1 MVFPWLGIGAL
12 AGAGWLPIFLPNT
25 TIVIGYIRFSPYRI
39 IWLSQLFGLLM
50 SFFVIYHQWALLGN
64 VYIFPV
70 IFAAGHHS
78 RHAAAN
84 NADGFVALVATIIRL
99 QTIAQDRGV
108 NINVIVMIK
117 DLIRLGANSR
127 LIVPTLQFLRGLG
140 ATVVSVNQW
149 CLDLY
154 LFAEILDAYFEELK
168 RISSISSQV
177 NAGKSIPGDPSLSEL
192 IESINTDGDRNH
204 NVLMNEEDSR
214 LSRDVVDGLERGNGS
229 KLNVSD
235 GELHKKYK
243 AISEAVTMIE
253 TMIEKGKN
261 EESYEEAVICLAKKF
276 GYDITSMKEG
286 DEIDMANFIK
296 TDDSLAVDQKKCVVL
311 CRQSSLNN
319 QSSNKT
325 AVTRDGVPIHQ
336 IARATAAKAEFDP
349 DSDLCIY
356 NDVGSRH
363 NCHPG
368 TVHMFDDI
376 FAQRASSIIVNDLR
390 RLHACREVIILVLVA
405 CAMMGIKFIAIDCLD
420 KVVLDVADAEVERL
434 YLRLRALNKRNDAIS
449 KLVEMLSPEK
459 KEQYLM
465 LQTVAAVPW
474 YYHLDFGSILRLFGS
489 DEVVAGSAAKKQKH

>member
-12 AGAGWLPIFLPNT
+12 AGAAGWLPIFLPNT

-117 DLIRLGANSR
+117 DLIRLGASSR

-149 CLDLY
+149 CLNLD
-154 LFAEILDAYFEELK
+154 LFAEILDAYFHELE

-177 NAGKSIPGDPSLSEL
+177 NAGKSIPVDPSMLGL
-192 IESINTDGDRNH
+192 IESINTDGDRNC
-204 NVLMNEEDSR
+204 NDLRNEEDSQ
-214 LSRDVVDGLERGNGS
+214 LSRDVIDGLDRGSRS
-229 KLNVSD
+229 KLDVSD
-235 GELHKKYK
+235 GEYK
-243 AISEAVTMIE
+243 AISEAVSKIQ
-253 TMIEKGKN
+253 KGKSQ
-261 EESYEEAVICLAKKF
+261 ESYEEAVIRLAKKF

-286 DEIDMANFIK
+286 DEIDMADFIK
-296 TDDSLAVDQKKCVVL
+296 TDDSLAGMVGEKKKCVVL
-311 CRQSSLNN
+311 CRQSSLNP
-319 QSSNKT
+319 QESNKR

-363 NCHPG
+363 NCRPG
-368 TVHMFDDI
+368 TVHMFHDI
-376 FAQRASSIIVNDLR
+376 FAQHASSIIVNDLR
-390 RLHACREVIILVLVA
+390 RLDARREVIILALVA
-405 CAMMGIKFIAIDCLD
+405 CAMMGINFIAIDCLG
-420 KVVLDVADAEVERL
+420 KLVLDVADAEVERL

-449 KLVEMLSPEK
+449 KLVEELSPEQK
-459 KEQYLM
+459 KQYLM
-465 LQTVAAVPW
+465 MQTVANVPW
-474 YYHLDFGSILRLFGS
+474 YYHLDFGSILRLFAS
-489 DEVVAGSAAKKQKH
+489 DDNVEIAGSAAKKQKH